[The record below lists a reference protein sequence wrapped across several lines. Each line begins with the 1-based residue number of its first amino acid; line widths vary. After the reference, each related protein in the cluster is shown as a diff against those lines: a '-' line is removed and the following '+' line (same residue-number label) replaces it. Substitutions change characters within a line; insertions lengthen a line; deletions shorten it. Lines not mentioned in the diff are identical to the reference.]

1 VLAAYTKEEILS
13 QLDDCARGFTFPML
27 DNGYVYLADARLSA
41 YRDETRWALIIEVV
55 GYNPRAGG
63 HGGAC
68 NCLHCFGNCL
78 RRPPGTANEDFL
90 CVTDD
95 GPDGPT
101 FDDEN
106 DSDIREG
113 ARTIRIR
120 DSIVLLDLAPEALTR
135 KGIEPEDPPQITGA
149 ELLRGLVP
157 EHRDL
162 LLATEE
168 ELRGRVPPD
177 LPLVLRLDA
186 WHHPDLAGDE
196 LPSESE
202 TFKLIADVLVSGNPS
217 NYRPTEEPNTHW
229 KNWPEAGSL

>member
-1 VLAAYTKEEILS
+1 MASYTNEEILG
-13 QLDDCARGFTFPML
+13 QLDDCARGLTFPML

-63 HGGAC
+63 HGGTS

-90 CVTDD
+90 YVTDD

-101 FDDEN
+101 FDGEDGW
-106 DSDIREG
+106 DIRG
-113 ARTIRIR
+113 GTRTIRIR
-120 DSIVLLDLAPEALTR
+120 GSIVPLDLAPEALAS
-135 KGIEPEDPPQITGA
+135 KGIEPEDPPKLTGA
-149 ELLRGLVP
+149 ELLRSLVP
-157 EHRDL
+157 ERREL

-168 ELRGRVPPD
+168 ELRVRVPSD

-186 WHHPDLAGDE
+186 WHHPDLAGGE
-196 LPSESE
+196 LPGGSEA
-202 TFKLIADVLVSGNPS
+202 FRLIAEVLVSGDPS
-217 NYRPTEEPNTHW
+217 DYRPTEEPNTQW

>member
-1 VLAAYTKEEILS
+1 
-13 QLDDCARGFTFPML
+13 ML

-55 GYNPRAGG
+55 GYNPRAVG

-68 NCLHCFGNCL
+68 NCLYCFGNCL

-106 DSDIREG
+106 VSDVREG

-120 DSIVLLDLAPEALTR
+120 DSIVPLDLTPEALTR

-149 ELLRGLVP
+149 ELLRSLLP
-157 EHRDL
+157 ERRDL

-202 TFKLIADVLVSGNPS
+202 TFKLIADVLVSGDPS
-217 NYRPTEEPNTHW
+217 RYRPTEEPNTHW